1 MGSFSIS
8 ISGVNNAGQWTYMAS
23 HGDICW
29 GTLTIINYVTGG
41 VSVPLSA
48 VPQAAAI
55 DVFLLGTVPAGANSL
70 GVPLFAIENSATG
83 AIELWEITGGVFQ
96 QIPATNNL
104 NAKIMVAFHVS
115 QWISPP

>member
-1 MGSFSIS
+1 MGSFSIN
-8 ISGVNNAGQWTYMAS
+8 ISGITSSNWEQMAKN
-23 HGDICW
+23 GNICW

-83 AIELWEITGGVFQ
+83 AIELWEITGGVLQ

-104 NAKIMVAFHVS
+104 NAMIMVAFHVS

>member
-8 ISGVNNAGQWTYMAS
+8 IVGITAANWEVMSRNGN
-23 HGDICW
+23 ICW

-41 VSVPLSA
+41 VSVPVSA

-55 DVFLLGTVPAGANSL
+55 DVFLLGTVPAGANTL

-83 AIELWEITGGVFQ
+83 AIELWEITGGVLQ
-96 QIPATNNL
+96 QIPATTNL

>member
-8 ISGVNNAGQWTYMAS
+8 ISGVNNANQWPYMAT

-55 DVFLLGTVPAGANSL
+55 DLFLLGIVPASANSL
-70 GVPLFAIENSATG
+70 GIPLFAIENSANG

-96 QIPATNNL
+96 QIPPTTAL

-115 QWISPP
+115 QWLSPP